1 MRSSLHSSQDTESDA
16 SFPADYDQEL
26 VKLVSSARA
35 GDERAWEQLYARF
48 TPMLRSVA
56 RSYRLSS
63 SDVDDAVQ
71 MVWLLLL
78 NHIGRLRRPAAV
90 GTWLTTTT
98 RRECL
103 RVLRGTVRE
112 PPSEDCTPRDVVDP
126 ADPESLLLAKERR
139 AVLRRALETLPERQR
154 QLMTLLAFDP
164 TMDYYTMGTTLAMPV
179 GSIGPTRARSL
190 DRLRCHSELRDFCPS
205 SC

>member
-16 SFPADYDQEL
+16 SFPADCDQEL

-112 PPSEDCTPRDVVDP
+112 PPSEDCAPRDVVDP

-190 DRLRCHSELRDFCPS
+190 DRLRCHSELRDFCPN